1 MTAKAV
7 LLINLGTPQDC
18 SRAAVWRYLREFL
31 IDPRVIDLPA
41 IIRWPLVNLIIAP
54 FRSKK
59 SALAYRQINSPEGL
73 PLRVY
78 GYQLQQQLAEV
89 LTEEYQVELAMRY
102 GEPSIASALQRLKSC
117 QQLTIIPLFPQY
129 SSAATGSAIER
140 VMQQLS
146 RQNNIPTVKIYNQF
160 YQHRGFVDAYVQ
172 RIQRTLAEEKIDG
185 LLFSYHSIPERHID
199 KSGCQG
205 ECDRLQPC
213 PAIGESNRHCYRA
226 QCYQTSRLLAQQ
238 LKLPEGSYQT
248 VFQSRLG
255 RIPWVQPYLDRSL
268 QSLIDRGMR
277 RIAIVSP
284 SFVNDCL
291 ETLEEIAIRSAE
303 QWKALGGEA
312 LIAIPCLN
320 SDTRWVEALAEMV
333 RDPVAYSE

>member
-18 SRAAVWRYLREFL
+18 SRMAVWRYLRDFL
-31 IDPRVIDLPA
+31 IDRRVIDLPA
-41 IIRWPLVNLIIAP
+41 MIRWPLVNLIIAP

-59 SALAYRQINSPEGL
+59 SALAYRKINTAAGL

-78 GYQLQQQLAEV
+78 GYQLQQRLAEA
-89 LTEEYQVELAMRY
+89 LTAEYQVELAMRY
-102 GEPSIASALQRLKSC
+102 GEPSVAHALQRLKSC

-129 SSAATGSAIER
+129 SSAATGSVIEQ

-146 RQNNIPTVKIYNQF
+146 RQNNIPTVKVYNQF
-160 YQHRGFVDAYVQ
+160 YQHPGFIAAYVQ
-172 RIQRTLAEEKIDG
+172 RIQHTLAEEKSDG
-185 LLFSYHSIPERHID
+185 LLFSYHSVPERHIN
-199 KSGCQG
+199 KSGCRG

-213 PAIGESNRHCYRA
+213 PAIDESNRHCYRA

-238 LKLPEGSYQT
+238 LKLPEASYQT

-268 QSLIDRGMR
+268 QLLIERGVR

-303 QWKALGGEA
+303 QWRALGGET

-320 SDTRWVEALAEMV
+320 SDTCWVEALVEMV
-333 RDPVAYSE
+333 KTPGA